1 MKKIS
6 LTLVIVLGL
15 IGVWWLTSHSAP
27 KQGAVENLE
36 STTVPSPEEI
46 LANDY
51 EKIAINLKPENI
63 SGDEWKQINTYSLKP
78 EKLVTKE
85 SAAVYFKTAQANIP
99 DIYSCLKKDFCGMTT
114 RNDNDAYFDDQ
125 ATPAHILINRN
136 LKIMKES
143 LRKDIALKSQV
154 DWDVLNDL
162 ASTGNELL
170 AVEAL
175 DIIREFDSE
184 SVKTDDLIK
193 LTSDY
198 KGTAK
203 ADALARIAKKNGTS
217 DKLLVSREV
226 QNVFADENS
235 DNDTVISVLEQL
247 KNMNF
252 SQDELSR
259 ILRNLCRYKDNEA
272 EERNWLMVKSQ
283 AKKIYPEFEKLC
295 N

>member
-143 LRKDIALKSQV
+143 LRKDIALKSQI

-252 SQDELSR
+252 SQDELPR

>member
-1 MKKIS
+1 MKKII
-6 LTLVIVLGL
+6 LAFVCIIGL

-27 KQGAVENLE
+27 NKVE
-36 STTVPSPEEI
+36 TTEAEEKSIPSPEEI

-51 EKIAINLKPENI
+51 EKIARNLKPENI
-63 SGDEWKQINTYSLKP
+63 EGDEWKQINTYSLTP
-78 EKLVTKE
+78 EKIVTKD
-85 SAAVYFKTAQANIP
+85 SAAAYFKTAQSNIP

-114 RNDNDAYFDDQ
+114 RNENDAYFDDQ

-154 DWDVLNDL
+154 DWELLQDL
-162 ASTGNELL
+162 ASSGNELL
-170 AVEAL
+170 SVEAL

-203 ADALARIAKKNGTS
+203 ADALVRIAKKNGTS
-217 DKLLVSREV
+217 DKLLVSREI
-226 QNVFADENS
+226 QNVFADTNS
-235 DNDTVISVLEQL
+235 DNDTVISVLEQM
-247 KNMNF
+247 KSMNF
-252 SQDELSR
+252 SQDALSR
-259 ILRNLCRYKDNEA
+259 ILRNLCRYKEDPA
-272 EERNWLMVKSQ
+272 EERNWLMIKSQ
-283 AKKIYPEFEKLC
+283 AKKVYPDFEKLC

>member
-27 KQGAVENLE
+27 KQGAVEIQE

-78 EKLVTKE
+78 EKLVTME
-85 SAAVYFKTAQANIP
+85 SAAVYFNTAQAQIP

-252 SQDELSR
+252 SQDELPR